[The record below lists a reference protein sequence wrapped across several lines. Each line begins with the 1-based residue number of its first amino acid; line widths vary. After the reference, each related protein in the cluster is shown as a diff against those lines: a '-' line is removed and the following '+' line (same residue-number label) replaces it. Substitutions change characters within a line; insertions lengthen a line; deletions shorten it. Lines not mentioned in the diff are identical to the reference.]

1 MTWHTE
7 QRKISDLVPFPQN
20 PRQMSDK
27 QIQDLT
33 ASLQKFDLVEIPAI
47 NLDNTLLAGHQR
59 LKIMAVLG
67 RGEEVVDVRVPDRML
82 TAEEAQEYVLRSN
95 KNIGEWDWSL
105 LAKIG
110 EDLLREVGFDDDD
123 LARMSSAKM
132 DDMIDTHEVDI
143 SRLDVIIVDGPGSP
157 RIKNRRGFYFDTM
170 EEFEAVVKLFETK
183 TEYKLDGKKL
193 LELARKK

>member
-33 ASLQKFDLVEIPAI
+33 SSLQKFDLVEIPAI

-170 EEFEAVVKLFETK
+170 KEFEAVVKLFETK

>member
-33 ASLQKFDLVEIPAI
+33 SSLQKFDLVEIPAI